1 MKDIILTADRP
12 TGKLHIGHYIGS
24 IASRIA
30 LQNEGNF
37 DKMYVMI
44 ADAQALTDN
53 AGNVQKVK
61 DNILNVALD
70 YLACGLDPKKCTI
83 FIQSEVP
90 ALTEMTF
97 YFLNLVTLARLKRN
111 PTVKTEIKLRGFEE
125 SVPVGFLT
133 YPVSQTADI
142 VAFNTTIVPVG
153 EDQNPMIEQAREI
166 VRSFNTTYSEVLVM
180 PKAVVPKNKNQA
192 RLVGT
197 DGKNKMSKSLGNCI
211 FLSDEPEIIKQ
222 KIMSMYTDPDHIHVS
237 DPGKVE
243 GNTVFEYLDAFVKED
258 SFEKYLPDY
267 KNLDELKAHYTR
279 GGLGDV
285 KIKLFLNNILQE
297 LLKPIRERRKELEKD
312 PQAVYE
318 ILFKGSD
325 EANEVA
331 NATLEKMKSAM
342 GIDYRN
348 TLKNK

>member
-1 MKDIILTADRP
+1 MKNIILTADRP

-30 LQNEGNF
+30 LQNEGNY

-53 AGNVQKVK
+53 AGNVQKVR

-111 PTVKTEIKLRGFEE
+111 PTVKSEIKMRGFEE

-142 VAFNTTIVPVG
+142 VAFNTNIVPVG
-153 EDQNPMIEQAREI
+153 DDQNPMIEQAREI
-166 VRSFNTTYSEVLVM
+166 VRSFNSTYGEVLTL
-180 PKAVVPKNKNQA
+180 PTAVVPKNKNQA

-211 FLSDEPEIIKQ
+211 FLSDEPQEIKQ

-258 SFEKYLPDY
+258 SFEKYLPEY
-267 KNLDELKAHYTR
+267 KNLNELKAHYKR

-312 PQAVYE
+312 PKAVYD
-318 ILFKGSD
+318 ILFAGSD
-325 EANEVA
+325 EANKVA
-331 NATLEKMKSAM
+331 NETLEKMKTAM

-348 TLKNK
+348 SFKN

>member
-1 MKDIILTADRP
+1 MKNIILTADRP

-30 LQNEGNF
+30 LQNKGNY

-53 AGNVQKVK
+53 AGNVQKVR

-97 YFLNLVTLARLKRN
+97 YFLNLVTLSRLKRN
-111 PTVKTEIKLRGFEE
+111 PTVKSEIKMRGFEE

-133 YPVSQTADI
+133 YPISQTADI
-142 VAFNTTIVPVG
+142 VAFNANIVPAG

-166 VRSFNTTYSEVLVM
+166 VRAFNSTYGEVLTL
-180 PKAVVPKNKNQA
+180 PTAVVPKNKNQA

-211 FLSDEPEIIKQ
+211 FLSDEPQEIKQ

-258 SFEKYLPDY
+258 SFEKYLPEY
-267 KNLDELKAHYTR
+267 KNLDELKAHYKR

-297 LLKPIRERRKELEKD
+297 LLTPIRERRKELEKD
-312 PQAVYE
+312 PKAVYD
-318 ILFKGSD
+318 ILFAGSD
-325 EANEVA
+325 EANKVA
-331 NATLEKMKSAM
+331 NTTLEKMKAAM

-348 TLKNK
+348 SLKN

>member
-1 MKDIILTADRP
+1 MKNIILTADRP

-30 LQNEGNF
+30 LQNEENYE
-37 DKMYVMI
+37 KMYVMI

-53 AGNVQKVK
+53 AGNVQKVR

-70 YLACGLDPKKCTI
+70 YLACGLDPEKCTI

-97 YFLNLVTLARLKRN
+97 YFLNLVTLSRLKRN
-111 PTVKTEIKLRGFEE
+111 PTVKSEIKMRGFEE

-133 YPVSQTADI
+133 YPISQTADI
-142 VAFNTTIVPVG
+142 VAFNTNIVPVG

-166 VRSFNTTYSEVLVM
+166 VRAFNSTYGEVLTL
-180 PKAVVPKNKNQA
+180 PTAVVPKNKNQA

-211 FLSDEPEIIKQ
+211 FLSDEPEEIKQ

-258 SFEKYLPDY
+258 SFEKYLPEY

-297 LLKPIRERRKELEKD
+297 LLKPIRERRRELEKG
-312 PQAVYE
+312 PKAVYD
-318 ILFKGSD
+318 ILFAGSD
-325 EANEVA
+325 EANKVA
-331 NATLEKMKSAM
+331 NATLEKMKAAM

-348 TLKNK
+348 SFKN

>member
-325 EANEVA
+325 EANKVA

-348 TLKNK
+348 TFKK

>member
-1 MKDIILTADRP
+1 MKNIILTADRP

-30 LQNEGNF
+30 LQNKGNY

-53 AGNVQKVK
+53 AGNVQKVR

-97 YFLNLVTLARLKRN
+97 YFLNLVTLSRLKRN
-111 PTVKTEIKLRGFEE
+111 PTVKSEIKMRGFEE

-133 YPVSQTADI
+133 YPISQTADI
-142 VAFNTTIVPVG
+142 VAFNANIVPAG

-166 VRSFNTTYSEVLVM
+166 VRAFNSTYGEVLTL
-180 PKAVVPKNKNQA
+180 PTAIVPKNKNQA

-211 FLSDEPEIIKQ
+211 FLSDEPQEIKQ

-258 SFEKYLPDY
+258 SFEKYLPEY
-267 KNLDELKAHYTR
+267 KNLDELKAHYKR

-297 LLKPIRERRKELEKD
+297 LLTPIRERRKELEKD
-312 PQAVYE
+312 PKAVYD
-318 ILFKGSD
+318 ILFAGSD
-325 EANEVA
+325 EANKVA
-331 NATLEKMKSAM
+331 NTTLEKMKAAM

-348 TLKNK
+348 SLKN

>member
-166 VRSFNTTYSEVLVM
+166 VRSFNTTYSEVLLM

-222 KIMSMYTDPDHIHVS
+222 KVMSMYTDPDHIHVS

-258 SFEKYLPDY
+258 SFEKYLPEY

-312 PQAVYE
+312 PQAVYG

-348 TLKNK
+348 AFKDK

>member
-325 EANEVA
+325 EANKVA

>member
-1 MKDIILTADRP
+1 MKNIILTADRP

-53 AGNVQKVK
+53 SGNVQKVR

-70 YLACGLDPKKCTI
+70 YLSCGLDPKKCTI

-111 PTVKTEIKLRGFEE
+111 PTVKSEIKLRGFEE

-142 VAFNTTIVPVG
+142 VAFNTTLVPVG

-166 VRSFNTTYSEVLVM
+166 VRSFNSTYDNVLTLPSAM
-180 PKAVVPKNKNQA
+180 VPKNKNQA
-192 RLVGT
+192 RLIGT

-211 FLSDEPEIIKQ
+211 FLSDEPETIKQ

-267 KNLDELKAHYTR
+267 KNLDELKAHYKR

-297 LLKPIRERRKELEKD
+297 LLKPIRERRKELEKN
-312 PQAVYE
+312 PQAIYD

-325 EANEVA
+325 EANKVA
-331 NATLEKMKSAM
+331 NETLEKMKAAM

-348 TLKNK
+348 SLKN